1 MSANNLQVK
10 DLNVTAHSALTGE
23 RTIIHHLSTA
33 FRAQKITG
41 LVGESGSG
49 KSMTMKALMGLL
61 PAQITADMAALNFAG
76 QNIEKPSPQLPM
88 SMIFQDPLSS
98 LNPLRTVAYH
108 LREVIAR
115 WHQLDAE
122 QTEDLMQNILRDVGL
137 KPEQVEKQFPH
148 ELSGGMQ
155 QRIMIALAL
164 LKSPKLLIAD
174 EPTTALDVTIQKQ
187 ILDLIQRQQQ
197 ERAMSVILVTH
208 DFAVISEICDEV
220 KVMYQGVLLE
230 EGRVEEI
237 FENPQH
243 TYTKNLL
250 KAIPTGKNRERLF
263 QMPKLTIAPP
273 KEDRALKAISAT
285 HFVREED

>member
-1 MSANNLQVK
+1 
-10 DLNVTAHSALTGE
+10 
-23 RTIIHHLSTA
+23 
-33 FRAQKITG
+33 
-41 LVGESGSG
+41 
-49 KSMTMKALMGLL
+49 
-61 PAQITADMAALNFAG
+61 
-76 QNIEKPSPQLPM
+76 
-88 SMIFQDPLSS
+88 
-98 LNPLRTVAYH
+98 
-108 LREVIAR
+108 
-115 WHQLDAE
+115 
-122 QTEDLMQNILRDVGL
+122 
-137 KPEQVEKQFPH
+137 
-148 ELSGGMQ
+148 
-155 QRIMIALAL
+155 
-164 LKSPKLLIAD
+164 
-174 EPTTALDVTIQKQ
+174 
-187 ILDLIQRQQQ
+187 
-197 ERAMSVILVTH
+197 MSVILVTH